1 MKRFI
6 VLTGLLIG
14 VSAVVAGCRREVHHH
29 YHYGGTSQQSSQYQP
44 PYNYGGYRPRS
55 RYRQGGMYTYGRG
68 RQPQYGRPAPAWC
81 PCRRQWVPRGME
93 CRQPQYRQRRQHRQ
107 PMYRGRCPHRD
118 PVLAQRFCGGPRHGY
133 RSRREPDVFQWYR
146 QYRRRHDY
154 GQPRRQLRLHN
165 GHMHQHPYGRRSYH

>member
-1 MKRFI
+1 MKQFI
-6 VLTGLLIG
+6 VLMGLLIG
-14 VSAVVAGCRREVHHH
+14 VAAVVAGCRREVHHH

-44 PYNYGGYRPRS
+44 SYNYGAPAYRPRYQ
-55 RYRQGGMYTYGRG
+55 RGGMYTYGRG
-68 RQPQYGRPAPAWC
+68 RQYRRPAPAWC

-93 CRQPQYRQRRQHRQ
+93 CRQPQYRQRRQYRQ
-107 PMYRGRCPHRD
+107 PMYRGCPHRD